1 MQPTSIVAGGGKNE
15 RLNPLVL
22 PRTRSFDDPLPLL
35 FLFLLLARFVVP
47 DPLLPIPSSSRVIE
61 RLSLFHSFKGGLL
74 LASER
79 LGRPKTSVQIEW
91 DDPLLRPPSPA
102 IFVPLSIIRLRRMDG
117 KSMRGPA
124 GGPELSLA

>member
-15 RLNPLVL
+15 RLNPPVL

-35 FLFLLLARFVVP
+35 FLFPPPPRSLCGSRLSP
-47 DPLLPIPSSSRVIE
+47 SNSSSRVIE

-117 KSMRGPA
+117 KSMRGRPA
-124 GGPELSLA
+124 GGRARA

>member
-1 MQPTSIVAGGGKNE
+1 M
-15 RLNPLVL
+15 
-22 PRTRSFDDPLPLL
+22 
-35 FLFLLLARFVVP
+35 
-47 DPLLPIPSSSRVIE
+47 IE